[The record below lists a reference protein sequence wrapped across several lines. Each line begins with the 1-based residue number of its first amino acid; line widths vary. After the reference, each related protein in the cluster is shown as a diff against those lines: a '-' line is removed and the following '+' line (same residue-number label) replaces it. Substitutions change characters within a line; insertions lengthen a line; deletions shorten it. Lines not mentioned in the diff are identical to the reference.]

1 MSKVYLQSFCL
12 VSESQENRFLTEL
25 KHTCYSSVYPYNL
38 FPQKELRRV
47 EFSPITV
54 FYGGNGSG
62 KTTLL
67 NLIAE
72 KCHVF
77 RRSPFNGSAFFK
89 QYAQSCSVEGTLP
102 RSSQI
107 LTSDDVFD
115 HLLDLRYLNNG
126 IDNRREQ
133 LFEEFTSRKYAHT
146 QLNSLA
152 DYDDFKDSCD
162 AKFRSQSQFVRAR
175 LMANPEMHSNG
186 ESSMHYFMEQIQE
199 NALYL
204 LDEPENSL
212 SIQLQQQLADF
223 LTESARFFNCQFVI
237 ATHSPVLLAMPDVCI
252 YDLDSVPV
260 TARRWTELENVRR
273 FFDFF
278 MEHKDEF

>member
-1 MSKVYLQSFCL
+1 MAKVYLQSFDL
-12 VSESQENRFLTEL
+12 LSPSQETYFLQEL
-25 KHTCYSSVYPYNL
+25 RSTCYSSVYPYNV
-38 FPQKELRRV
+38 FPQKELQHL
-47 EFSPITV
+47 EFSPITI

-72 KCHVF
+72 KFHVF
-77 RRSPFNGSAFFK
+77 RRSPFNGSAFFER
-89 QYAQSCSVEGTLP
+89 YAESCSAEGTLP
-102 RSSQI
+102 RGSQI

-115 HLLDLRYLNNG
+115 HLLDLRCLNSG
-126 IDNRREQ
+126 IDNRRQQ
-133 LFEEFTSRKYAHT
+133 LFDEFTSRKYAHH
-146 QLNSLA
+146 QLTSME
-152 DYDDFKDSCD
+152 DYDNFKDSCD
-162 AKFRSQSQFVRAR
+162 AKFRSQSQFVRDR
-175 LMANPEMHSNG
+175 LMSNPEMYSNG
-186 ESSMHYFMEQIQE
+186 ESAIRYFMEQIRE

-223 LTESARFFNCQFVI
+223 LAESARFFGCQFII

-252 YDLDSVPV
+252 YDLDSVPA
-260 TARRWTELENVRR
+260 TTRNWTELENVRR